1 MNVSPSGF
9 PGTSLPLAIA
19 RKQPPDVTTDDDSSN
34 LSVSRDDSHDYMVM
48 MSRRA
53 KRRMRKTLASRG
65 LSSSTIITT
74 KTYPLMVVYTPFV
87 PAQNLMK
94 ISKRGL
100 SGLLEN
106 TAPRQ
111 IKKARLNSL
120 RNVIAVDAANYLA
133 VEALLKV
140 TVICGV
146 PIRP

>member
-1 MNVSPSGF
+1 
-9 PGTSLPLAIA
+9 
-19 RKQPPDVTTDDDSSN
+19 
-34 LSVSRDDSHDYMVM
+34 
-48 MSRRA
+48 
-53 KRRMRKTLASRG
+53 
-65 LSSSTIITT
+65 
-74 KTYPLMVVYTPFV
+74 MVVYTPFV